1 MERKTLTANYLC
13 TINWFGNTII
23 DWGSAGK
30 QYFIDGQIKELHKYH
45 HTLNFD
51 GSINSA
57 DGKYAFIYQKLGTKG
72 LLLKEG
78 ELLREIN
85 RTYYCSNVYEYPA
98 AFVTVNDITYL
109 IHCPISYCQL
119 DFENVETGEI
129 VTNIPGRDADD
140 VFYSRLEISNDNK
153 FLLSK
158 GWFWH
163 PWDLLHV
170 FNIEE
175 CLKNPVLLDR
185 SVLRPYTRAEV
196 CTASFI
202 DNTRILMGSSDE
214 PADDEDDEDDK
225 ANTFHNNFPPKHI
238 AIWDLET
245 NQISKSVKVN
255 GEFGN
260 LFAIDENRAWDMY
273 LFPKI
278 INIHTGEIIDSDE
291 SIDSGK
297 QNSAICGKSPQIVF
311 NRQTKQIA
319 IAGHEKIEVLT
330 P

>member
-1 MERKTLTANYLC
+1 MDRKTLTANYLC
-13 TINWFGNTII
+13 TINWFDNTIV

-30 QYFIDGQIKELHKYH
+30 QYFMDGKTKELHQYH

-85 RTYYCSNVYEYPA
+85 RSYYCANVYEYPA
-98 AFVTVNDITYL
+98 AFVTVNNITYL
-109 IHCPISYCQL
+109 VHCPISYCQL

-129 VTNIPGRDADD
+129 VTNLPERNADD

-163 PWDLLHV
+163 PWDVVHV
-170 FNIEE
+170 FNIDA
-175 CLKNPVLLDR
+175 CLKDPLLLDR
-185 SVLRPYTRAEV
+185 SDLRPDTGAEI
-196 CTASFI
+196 CTASFMG
-202 DNTRILMGSSDE
+202 NTRILLGSSDE
-214 PADDEDDEDDK
+214 PDEEDEEDV
-225 ANTFHNNFPPKHI
+225 TFNNFPPKHI

-245 NQISKSVKVN
+245 NHISKPVKVQ

-278 INIHTGEIIDSDE
+278 INIHTGEIIDSNE

-297 QNSAICGKSPQIVF
+297 QKSSIIHHRGKLPQIIF
-311 NRQTKQIA
+311 NLQTKQIA
-319 IAGHEKIEVLT
+319 ITGHEKIEIIT

>member
-13 TINWFGNTII
+13 TINWFDNTIV

-57 DGKYAFIYQKLGTKG
+57 DGKYAFVYQKLGTKG

-85 RTYYCSNVYEYPA
+85 RPYYCANIHEYPA
-98 AFVTVNDITYL
+98 AFVTLNNITYL
-109 IHCPISYCQL
+109 IHCPVEYCQL

-140 VFYSRLEISNDNK
+140 VFYSRLEISSDNK
-153 FLLSK
+153 FLMSK
-158 GWFWH
+158 GWWWH
-163 PWDLLHV
+163 PWDVVHV
-170 FNIEE
+170 FNTDE
-175 CLKNPVLLDR
+175 CLKDPLLLDR
-185 SVLRPYTRAEV
+185 SALRPDTNAEI

-202 DNTRILMGSSDE
+202 DNTRILMGSSAE
-214 PADDEDDEDDK
+214 VFDDEADISLS
-225 ANTFHNNFPPKHI
+225 NLPPKHI

-245 NQISKSVKVN
+245 KQISKPVKVN
-255 GEFGN
+255 GDFGN

-278 INIHTGEIIDSDE
+278 IDLHTGDFIDKDE
-291 SIDSGK
+291 TIDSGK
-297 QNSAICGKSPQIVF
+297 QNSSISGKSPQIVF

-319 IAGHEKIEVLT
+319 IAGNEKIEILT

>member
-1 MERKTLTANYLC
+1 MKRKTLKADDYLS
-13 TINWFGNTII
+13 TISWFDNTIV

-30 QYFIDGQIKELHKYH
+30 QYFIDGQIKELYKEH

-51 GSINSA
+51 GSINSV
-57 DGKYAFIYQKLGTKG
+57 DGKYAFVYQKQGTKG

-85 RTYYCSNVYEYPA
+85 RTYYCANVYEYPA

-109 IHCPISYCQL
+109 VHCPIKYCQL

-129 VTNIPGRDADD
+129 VTNIPGRNAGD
-140 VFYSRLEISNDNK
+140 VFYSRLEISSDNK
-153 FLLSK
+153 FLMSK
-158 GWFWH
+158 GWWWH
-163 PWDLLHV
+163 PWDVVDV
-170 FNIEE
+170 FNTDE
-175 CLKNPVLLDR
+175 CLKDPLLLDR
-185 SVLRPYTRAEV
+185 SVLCPDTNAEI

-202 DNTRILMGSSDE
+202 DNTRILIGSSAE
-214 PADDEDDEDDK
+214 IFDDEADISLS
-225 ANTFHNNFPPKHI
+225 NLPPKHI

-245 NQISKSVKVN
+245 NQISKPVKVT

-260 LFAIDENRAWDMY
+260 LFAINENRAWDMF

-278 INIHTGEIIDSDE
+278 INIHTGEIIDKDE
-291 SIDSGK
+291 TIDSGK
-297 QNSAICGKSPQIVF
+297 QNSSIIHHHNDKLPQIVF
-311 NRQTKQIA
+311 SQKTKQIA
-319 IAGHEKIEVLT
+319 ITNDKKIEILT

>member
-1 MERKTLTANYLC
+1 MTTNFLY
-13 TINWFGNTII
+13 TISCFGNTIV
-23 DWGSAGK
+23 DWGAAGT
-30 QYFIDGQIKELHKYH
+30 QYFIDGRVKQLHKEH

-85 RTYYCSNVYEYPA
+85 RSYYCADVYEYPA

-109 IHCPISYCQL
+109 IHCPMKYCQL
-119 DFENVETGEI
+119 DFENAETGEI
-129 VTNIPGRDADD
+129 VTNIPGRDAED
-140 VFYSRLEISNDNK
+140 VFYSRLEISGNNK
-153 FLLSK
+153 FLMSK
-158 GWFWH
+158 GWCWH
-163 PWDLLHV
+163 PVDVVHV
-170 FNIEE
+170 FNINE
-175 CLKNPVLLDR
+175 CLRNPSMLDR
-185 SVLRPYTRAEV
+185 SVLSPDTDTEI
-196 CTASFI
+196 CTACFI
-202 DNTRILMGSSDE
+202 DDTRILIGSSNE
-214 PADDEDDEDDK
+214 VFNAEADISL
-225 ANTFHNNFPPKHI
+225 NNLPPKHI

-245 NQISKSVKVN
+245 NLISKPIKVN

-260 LFAIDENRAWDMY
+260 LFAIDKDRAWDMY

-278 INIHTGEIIDSDE
+278 INITGEITDSDE
-291 SIDSGK
+291 TIDSGN
-297 QNSAICGKSPQIVF
+297 QNSAIINQDDKLPQIVF

-319 IAGHEKIEVLT
+319 ITGHGKIEILT